1 MIKSGKVLHLSVSPP
16 LAAQLLTLFRSRGL
30 VDHTHVPCQRKR
42 RLEPMKA
49 TDLALRLDYQ
59 LAHILVD
66 EFQDT
71 SQVYRCL
78 KNFAGAG
85 RAQPINPGHPRT
97 LFIVG
102 DAMQSIYGF
111 RYADV
116 GLFLRAREEGI
127 AGVLLNDRS
136 LSRNFRS
143 QAGVIDWVNRQFS
156 SIVPKYG
163 DRRLGI
169 VPMTIAEATRSAGLE
184 QAVEIHNFP
193 DDQVRETNF
202 VYSKIC
208 ELLSQSSDS
217 TIGVLA
223 RTRSS
228 LEPISRMLRDSGMN
242 VSVRISPRSHAERQ
256 SWTWCANPLFA
267 NQLIPSHWLLYCAV
281 NGGLNAKPRLA
292 HPHTDSILAGRFG

>member
-1 MIKSGKVLHLSVSPP
+1 
-16 LAAQLLTLFRSRGL
+16 
-30 VDHTHVPCQRKR
+30 
-42 RLEPMKA
+42 
-49 TDLALRLDYQ
+49 
-59 LAHILVD
+59 
-66 EFQDT
+66 
-71 SQVYRCL
+71 
-78 KNFAGAG
+78 
-85 RAQPINPGHPRT
+85 
-97 LFIVG
+97 
-102 DAMQSIYGF
+102 MQSIYGF

-116 GLFLRAREEGI
+116 GLFLKAREEGI

-156 SIVPKYG
+156 SIVPNYG

-202 VYSKIC
+202 VFSKIC

-228 LEPISRMLRDSGMN
+228 LEPISRMLRD
-242 VSVRISPRSHAERQ
+242 
-256 SWTWCANPLFA
+256 
-267 NQLIPSHWLLYCAV
+267 
-281 NGGLNAKPRLA
+281 NGIDIVGSDLTSFSRN
-292 HPHTDSILAGRFG
+292 